1 MGIFTPREQQNTEY
15 LKLKYSPSTPDARVL
30 DRLQNGWIL
39 ARIDV
44 REHAKQVQA
53 NTQSSLPIKNLLY
66 CSKKSI
72 FWREIT
78 GNLEPTK

>member
-1 MGIFTPREQQNTEY
+1 MGIFIPEEQRNTEY
-15 LKLKYSPSTPDARVL
+15 LKLKYSPSTPDPRVL

-44 REHAKQVQA
+44 REHAKPIQA
-53 NTQSSLPIKNLLY
+53 NTQPSLPNKKILY
-66 CSKKSI
+66 CLKKSI

-78 GNLEPTK
+78 GNLEPTR